1 MMIWKGFRFGLFL
14 QIAVGPVCIFIFQT
28 AATSGFFIAEIGVLG
43 VTIVDIFYILAAIF
57 GIGTLLNKYKQLKS
71 IIHYFGAAVLIIFG
85 ISNIIGFFYSS
96 PIVSMDQ
103 SAGNTLWKALLLTL
117 SNPLTILFWA
127 GVFSTK
133 IGEENIKQ
141 KDLYSFGFGAVLS
154 AFIFLTIIS
163 MVGTY
168 LTILL
173 EPKMI
178 MGLNLLVGIVLLLFG
193 VKNLVKHRRNNVNP
207 GQQV

>member
-57 GIGTLLNKYKQLKS
+57 GIGTLLNKYKKLKS
-71 IIHYFGAAVLIIFG
+71 IIHYFGATVLIIFG

-133 IGEENIKQ
+133 IGEENIKE

-163 MVGTY
+163 MLGTY
-168 LTILL
+168 VTILL

>member
-43 VTIVDIFYILAAIF
+43 VAIVDVFYILAAIF
-57 GIGTLLNKYKQLKS
+57 GIGTLLNKYKKLKS
-71 IIHYFGAAVLIIFG
+71 IIHYFGAAVLITFG

-163 MVGTY
+163 MLGTY
-168 LTILL
+168 VTILL